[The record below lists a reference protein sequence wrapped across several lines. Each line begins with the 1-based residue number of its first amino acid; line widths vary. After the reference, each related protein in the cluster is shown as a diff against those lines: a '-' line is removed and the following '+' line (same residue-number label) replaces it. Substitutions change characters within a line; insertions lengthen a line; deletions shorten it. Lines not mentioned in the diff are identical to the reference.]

1 MHPIKSIRAAR
12 LISRV
17 MPCRAFARK
26 APPILLSL
34 SILVIIA
41 APTSKASAQSHDQRV
56 EIALGQGE
64 NVGFRERL
72 DAVHALYKG
81 LSPSGAEALYQGV
94 IAPAQPQGLP
104 LQKWAAL
111 YNDVFN
117 AINQMSEPLANYPE
131 RLIGLI
137 SEEARPAILRDY
149 ALQHLLSHTEFKL
162 DAEAREKV
170 LKEIEPLASAATE
183 TSLPA
188 TYLLG
193 IWQLAG
199 KPGYPSADAIG
210 KSALSIAA
218 DPEAFTPNRISAIQ
232 VCGQLGYKE
241 ALPVARRIAEN
252 TSLRT
257 GLRAASIAT
266 IGNLGDAS
274 YLPLLRKIKYKG
286 ASDSRILYAADSA
299 LKKLH

>member
-1 MHPIKSIRAAR
+1 
-12 LISRV
+12 

-34 SILVIIA
+34 SILLTVA
-41 APTSKASAQSHDQRV
+41 TPTSKASAQSHDQRV
-56 EIALGQGE
+56 EIALGQGG
-64 NVGFRERL
+64 NTGFRERL
-72 DAVHALYKG
+72 DAVQSLYKG
-81 LSPSGAEALYQGV
+81 LSPSGAEALYQGI

-117 AINQMSEPLANYPE
+117 AINAMPEPLENYPQ

-137 SEEARPAILRDY
+137 SEEARPTILRDY

-170 LKEIEPLASAATE
+170 LKQVEPLAFAATD
-183 TSLPA
+183 TTLPA

-199 KPGYPSADAIG
+199 KPGYPTAEAIG
-210 KSALSIAA
+210 KQALEIAA
-218 DPEAFTPNRISAIQ
+218 DSDAFTPNRISTIQ
-232 VCGQLGYKE
+232 ICGQLGYE
-241 ALPVARRIAEN
+241 PALQTAREIAADQE
-252 TSLRT
+252 LRA
-257 GLRAASIAT
+257 GLRAAAIAT
-266 IGNLGDAS
+266 IGNLSDADQED
-274 YLPLLRKIKYKG
+274 RKFLTSIKRWGKP
-286 ASDSRILYAADSA
+286 RLQHAAQAA
-299 LKKLH
+299 LNKF

>member
-12 LISRV
+12 LIARV

-34 SILVIIA
+34 SILLTVA
-41 APTSKASAQSHDQRV
+41 TPTSKASAQSHDQRV
-56 EIALGQGE
+56 EIALGQGG
-64 NVGFRERL
+64 NTGFRERL
-72 DAVHALYKG
+72 DAVQSLYKG
-81 LSPSGAEALYQGV
+81 LSPSGAEALYQGI

-117 AINQMSEPLANYPE
+117 AINQMSEPLENYPE

-193 IWQLAG
+193 IWQPAG
-199 KPGYPSADAIG
+199 KPGYPTADAIG
-210 KSALSIAA
+210 KQALSIAA
-218 DPEAFTPNRISAIQ
+218 NPEAFTPNRISAIQ
-232 VCGQLGYKE
+232 ICGQLGYKE
-241 ALPVARRIAEN
+241 ALPLALEIAGDGN
-252 TSLRT
+252 LKLALRS
-257 GLRAASIAT
+257 AAIAT
-266 IGNLGDAS
+266 IGNLS
-274 YLPLLRKIKYKG
+274 KG
-286 ASDSRILYAADSA
+286 SEDDRRFLTKLKRWGHPRLQYAAQSA
-299 LKKLH
+299 LSNF